1 MLVRRLQPVQK
12 TGETSDTM
20 SSTRLRGVRSVMDR
34 RLATLRFRTS
44 LNIEIA

>member
-20 SSTRLRGVRSVMDR
+20 NSTRLRGVRRLMDR

-44 LNIEIA
+44 LNIEIG